1 MGADGTPHPNVL
13 RAPVQASRPVPDG
26 GTLEVNRPGGG
37 NTMRLFRRTSRKA
50 AAALQ
55 LTPEFGVRV
64 TLRKGDKIVRRD
76 ARGIIHVVQIT
87 EERVDMSHVQTAR
100 PARKHG

>member
-1 MGADGTPHPNVL
+1 
-13 RAPVQASRPVPDG
+13 
-26 GTLEVNRPGGG
+26 
-37 NTMRLFRRTSRKA
+37 MRLFRRTSRKA
-50 AAALQ
+50 AVIQ

-76 ARGIIHVVQIT
+76 ARGVIHVVKIT
-87 EERVDMSHVQTAR
+87 EERVDMRHVQAAH